1 MSQKEKEINNA
12 NPAANGGMGIFGDM
26 TLLREIIMGPKII
39 EYEERFTNT
48 TNHINQNE
56 ESTRQRLA
64 NLERDM
70 NARFDRLE
78 KLLAQHVDTINT
90 QMHNMSKNDKS
101 DLADMLIEV
110 SKKLKGK

>member
-1 MSQKEKEINNA
+1 MAQKEKENSTAAPANN
-12 NPAANGGMGIFGDM
+12 GMGIFGDM
-26 TLLREIIMGPKII
+26 TMLRDIIMGPKVI

-48 TNHINQNE
+48 TNHINENE

>member
-1 MSQKEKEINNA
+1 MSQKEKETNSENA
-12 NPAANGGMGIFGDM
+12 AANGGMGIFGDM

-78 KLLAQHVDTINT
+78 KLLAQQVDTINT